1 MCFVYFSG
9 DRINSVR
16 ISFRNMVY
24 EDAVSILSFASPYEL
39 QLEVQPPFH
48 SQANAKDVLSRLS
61 SLLAGNTNVQ
71 RSPGS
76 TLPVIFF

>member
-1 MCFVYFSG
+1 M
-9 DRINSVR
+9 
-16 ISFRNMVY
+16 Y

-48 SQANAKDVLSRLS
+48 SSANAKDVLSRLS
-61 SLLAGNTNVQ
+61 TILTGNTNIQ

-76 TLPVIFF
+76 TLPVRI